1 MISLGKKPNLKFKV
15 QAHRTGKTEEVPFCE
30 LIEGPTLV
38 SVYMRNNTSSCDLQN
53 AELGKNMQ
61 AIAKQGFKIISVSRD
76 TCTSHAKY
84 AAKHGYKFDLVSD
97 PEDQF
102 AKAVDGIV
110 EKSMYGKK
118 YQGPARAAYIF
129 DGKGKL
135 IAIVAKV
142 EAATHGR
149 QLLDAMAGLK

>member
-1 MISLGKKPNLKFKV
+1 
-15 QAHRTGKTEEVPFCE
+15 
-30 LIEGPTLV
+30 
-38 SVYMRNNTSSCDLQN
+38 
-53 AELGKNMQ
+53 MQ
-61 AIAKQGFKIISVSRD
+61 SIAKQGFKIISVSRD
-76 TCTSHAKY
+76 TCASHVKY

-118 YQGPARAAYIF
+118 YLGPARAAYLF
-129 DGKGKL
+129 DAKGKL
-135 IAIVAKV
+135 IAFVPKV

-149 QLLDAMAGLK
+149 QLLDAIAGLK

>member
-15 QAHRTGKTEEVPFCE
+15 QAHRKGKSEEVPFSD
-30 LIEGPTLV
+30 LIEGPSIV
-38 SVYMRNNTSSCDLQN
+38 SVYMRNNTSACDLQA
-53 AELGKNMQ
+53 AELSKNMQ

-76 TCTSHAKY
+76 TCASHVKY

-118 YQGPARAAYIF
+118 YLGPARAAYLF
-129 DGKGKL
+129 DAKGKL
-135 IAIVAKV
+135 IALVPKI

-149 QLLDAMAGLK
+149 QLLDAIAGLK